1 MRLVRW
7 WRWGYLLLVR
17 LHVVEGLQHG
27 LHQLSLG
34 GEKLLQ
40 VSIVVVVVAA
50 RLAVALAVP
59 GVHHLMVWE
68 RGKNEI
74 PRNPTICTRD
84 MGKCC
89 QFIYLN
95 MDEVVDK
102 VPKHPTTLTNTRKQK
117 HQSSN
122 KR

>member
-1 MRLVRW
+1 
-7 WRWGYLLLVR
+7 LLLIG
-17 LHVVEGLQHG
+17 LHAVEGLQHG

-34 GEKLLQ
+34 GEQLLQ
-40 VSIVVVVVAA
+40 VSVVVVVVVVAIA
-50 RLAVALAVP
+50 GLAVALAVP

-68 RGKNEI
+68 KGKNEI

-89 QFIYLN
+89 HFIYLN
-95 MDEVVDK
+95 IDKVVDK
-102 VPKHPTTLTNTRKQK
+102 VPKHPTTLTNTHKQK

-122 KR
+122 K